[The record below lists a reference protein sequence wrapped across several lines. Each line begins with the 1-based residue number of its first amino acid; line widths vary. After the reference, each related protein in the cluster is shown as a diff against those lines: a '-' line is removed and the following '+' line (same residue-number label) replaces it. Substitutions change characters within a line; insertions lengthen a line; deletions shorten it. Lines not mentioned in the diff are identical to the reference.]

1 MKLTETE
8 LKQLAANLRCP
19 EGNAGIKAGEMM
31 NATNSGIIS
40 NTIATL
46 GISPNDSILE
56 IGPGNGN
63 HVQEIDAIAPG
74 IQYKGIDISEIMVA
88 EASTQ
93 FVDYANVSFS
103 LSDGRFIPFDK
114 NIFDKVFTVNTIYFW
129 EDAPAYLNEII
140 RVIKPDALLS
150 IGFIPERIMQKIPF
164 AKYGFN
170 LYSETWVRNLL
181 VSSGLEVVSEQ
192 TEKEFVTSNTGEQI
206 EREYVITTAK
216 KL

>member
-19 EGNAGIKAGEMM
+19 EGNAGIKAGEIM

-56 IGPGNGN
+56 IGPGNGR
-63 HVQEIDAIAPG
+63 HVHEIAAIAPG
-74 IQYKGIDISEIMVA
+74 IKYKGIDISEIMVA

-93 FVDYANVSFS
+93 FANNSNVSFS
-103 LSDGRFIPFDK
+103 LSNGKSIPFEK

-129 EDAPAYLNEII
+129 EDAPAYLYEII
-140 RVIKPDALLS
+140 RVMKPGAQFS
-150 IGFIPERIMQKIPF
+150 IGFIPKRIMQKIPF

-170 LYSETWVRNLL
+170 LYSEAWVRNLL
-181 VSSGLEVVSEQ
+181 VSSGLKIVSEQ